1 MTRTEIIVAAVI
13 ILLAAWLLM
22 PPPVA
27 PAPATP
33 GTGLIDPCPYWAAR
47 TESGHWQPMPV
58 GCTVFLPAVV
68 NCNECASAWPI
79 MPDAEVSK
87 P

>member
-1 MTRTEIIVAAVI
+1 MSRYVPAALVI
-13 ILLAAWLLM
+13 AILLLAAWLLM

-27 PAPATP
+27 PQ
-33 GTGLIDPCPYWAAR
+33 GVIDPCPYWAVR
-47 TESGHWQPMPV
+47 TESGHWQPIPV

-68 NCNECASAWPI
+68 NCSGCASAWPI
-79 MPDAEVSK
+79 MPDEEGAR

>member
-33 GTGLIDPCPYWAAR
+33 QGVIDPCPYWAVR